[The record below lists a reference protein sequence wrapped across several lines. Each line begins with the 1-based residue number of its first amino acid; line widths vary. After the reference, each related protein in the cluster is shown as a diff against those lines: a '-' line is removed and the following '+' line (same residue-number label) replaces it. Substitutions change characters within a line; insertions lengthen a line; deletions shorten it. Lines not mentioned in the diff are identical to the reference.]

1 MGDELMNAEF
11 TMDGLEAMVQML
23 EVLVARIETLEK
35 KLNEQCSCKKWAND
49 LHPGLVIFEPCTLGD
64 DLTQE
69 RVDEILARGVSE
81 IMPQG

>member
-1 MGDELMNAEF
+1 MDEQM
-11 TMDGLEAMVQML
+11 TMMVLEAMAQKIEAL
-23 EVLVARIETLEK
+23 TERIAVMDK

-49 LHPGLVIFEPCTLGD
+49 LRPGLAIFEPCTLGD

-69 RVDEILARGVSE
+69 QVDEILARGVSE

>member
-1 MGDELMNAEF
+1 
-11 TMDGLEAMVQML
+11 MDAQQALAIMDVMAQKIEAL
-23 EVLVARIETLEK
+23 TERIAVMDK

-49 LHPGLVIFEPCTLGD
+49 LRPGLAIFEPCTFGD

-69 RVDEILARGVSE
+69 QVDDLLVGGISE